1 MNYTAKIRSRSGAV
15 EVVDIEA
22 ADRESAIREL
32 KSRGATPLSI
42 VEGRSPNARKPG
54 QRRNIKTAVLVGTAL
69 VVAALAAWLLLKPS
83 AEPKEVPSGTERA
96 QTKHASKPTE
106 RPASERTPKNDEGAV
121 ATQTVAVSSAPTN
134 TWPKIEK
141 LPNGRE
147 IHTNEDGTRVLV
159 LNPIDPEAEA
169 ERLRNLPPPMFK
181 HEVESALDM
190 YVEPGIEMPPLPRDY
205 TNEEVLQAL
214 MEPIEIDPE
223 KDDEEAQLHKKTV
236 QQFKEELKEYIKNGG
251 TFAEYM
257 RKLADRQSKE
267 AQMIQESRR
276 MVMKTLDEGKTEE
289 AQQLL
294 DALNKHLS
302 DQGIPSVKMPPPYRK
317 ILEGAKKK

>member
-32 KSRGATPLSI
+32 KSRGVTLISI
-42 VEGRSPNARKPG
+42 AEGRSPNARKPG
-54 QRRNIKTAVLVGTAL
+54 QRRNIKTAILAVVALL
-69 VVAALAAWLLLKPS
+69 VVALAAWFLLKPS
-83 AEPKEVPSGTERA
+83 AEPKEEPSGA
-96 QTKHASKPTE
+96 GKPKVASKPME
-106 RPASERTPKNDEGAV
+106 RPARERTPKNDEGAV
-121 ATQTVAVSSAPTN
+121 ATQTVAVSSAPKTN
-134 TWPKIEK
+134 IWPKIEK

-159 LNPIDPEAEA
+159 LNPIDPAAEA

-190 YVEPGIEMPPLPRDY
+190 YVVPGIEMPPLPRDY
-205 TNEEVLQAL
+205 TDEEVLQAL

-223 KDDEEAQLHKKTV
+223 KDDEEAQLHKKVV
-236 QQFKEELKEYIKNGG
+236 QQFKEELREYIKNGG

-294 DALNKHLS
+294 DALNKHLA